1 MEYASK
7 ATGGTALGLGIAG
20 TAGWLLNGG
29 LGNLFGGLG
38 GNGVVAPAVAG
49 LAADRTRRTARSRT
63 PIPNLRT
70 AFSALP
76 ARCARTRKSRPL

>member
-29 LGNLFGGLG
+29 LGNLFGIEC
-38 GNGVVAPAVAG
+38 
-49 LAADRTRRTARSRT
+49 TW
-63 PIPNLRT
+63 
-70 AFSALP
+70 
-76 ARCARTRKSRPL
+76 

>member
-29 LGNLFGGLG
+29 LGNIFGGLG
-38 GNGVVAPAVAG
+38 D
-49 LAADRTRRTARSRT
+49 LL
-63 PIPNLRT
+63 I
-70 AFSALP
+70 
-76 ARCARTRKSRPL
+76 

>member
-29 LGNLFGGLG
+29 LGNLFRDYSTFYLQLTDKN
-38 GNGVVAPAVAG
+38 GNKYQAYKVSSVG
-49 LAADRTRRTARSRT
+49 
-63 PIPNLRT
+63 
-70 AFSALP
+70 
-76 ARCARTRKSRPL
+76 

>member
-29 LGNLFGGLG
+29 LSNLFGGM
-38 GNGVVAPAVAG
+38 GNNAAAAAVPAVAG
-49 LAADRTRRTARSRT
+49 LAAGRRG
-63 PIPNLRT
+63 
-70 AFSALP
+70 LP
-76 ARCARTRKSRPL
+76 VRPRRL

>member
-49 LAADRTRRTARSRT
+49 LAIGGVLLKPRVGKLVD
-63 PIPNLRT
+63 
-70 AFSALP
+70 ALCGGKLHE
-76 ARCARTRKSRPL
+76 AGGQGEE

>member
-1 MEYASK
+1 MECASK

-49 LAADRTRRTARSRT
+49 LAAGTAGSRTRRCAPSGNMSMIRSWSGTR
-63 PIPNLRT
+63 R
-70 AFSALP
+70 SA
-76 ARCARTRKSRPL
+76 